1 MKLVKNSRFLIYIFT
16 AAVALGIAVGCWTFF
31 GLPLDKIA
39 ELQSVWQYAHVTI
52 SFAHGFLVALIFFF
66 IFTVLNP
73 SKRKTG
79 GFNWLNRLAA
89 LPFKTADGSADSG
102 TRLALQWHIAIYLV
116 AALAVLYFPA
126 FWLWANGFLSVP
138 RDENLEV
145 WMKILLP
152 IIGGIGGVF
161 YLVLKYREQQ
171 NNEANLKF
179 SEQEARRHQENF
191 QRELQQKEKELERT
205 AQQFDY
211 ERGKEK
217 EKARQE
223 ELQAAVRLLGD
234 ESPQVR
240 LAGVYALTDVAD
252 KYTGIYKQRVVD
264 ILCGY
269 LRTDRLATSEN
280 GKLKYAAV
288 EDTIIRV
295 IAEHLRKD
303 RDDLE
308 EKVQTLLDDQ
318 LWCDCSF
325 NFKSAIFSERVD
337 FSNTTWNQDAN
348 FIRTVFKEQTKFIDA
363 VFRGKVNFNRVLFV
377 KDVSFYGAKFFGY
390 FKCFEGVFME
400 YTQIVR
406 VGFYDD
412 IAICDSHFIGE
423 TTFSESDF
431 KESTRLEDTKF
442 YSALF
447 SNFEADDK
455 AINAFKLA
463 EKIRIPSSIC
473 DESSLAEARNTVRE
487 LLAVVPGL
495 FESAISSDFP
505 VSYQSFLI

>member
-217 EKARQE
+217 EKVRQE

-337 FSNTTWNQDAN
+337 FSKTTWSGENRFVGVVFSDDCRLEKTIFNQKVSFNNA
-348 FIRTVFKEQTKFIDA
+348 VFKSELILEEAQLLGFADFRYCLFGKYTKF
-363 VFRGKVNFNRVLFV
+363 FKTSFNRV
-377 KDVSFYGAKFFGY
+377 Y
-390 FKCFEGVFME
+390 FSYSDFL
-400 YTQIVR
+400 
-406 VGFYDD
+406 
-412 IAICDSHFIGE
+412 AS
-423 TTFSESDF
+423 TTFAESEFRSLPWL
-431 KESTRLEDTKF
+431 SSINF
-442 YSALF
+442 YSQVWFDKVKLNGEESEAQNLEIKLVRLF
-447 SNFEADDK
+447 ASEEDK
-455 AINAFKLA
+455 ARVVDALS
-463 EKIRIPSSIC
+463 RIPEFFKPDFDVERLPS
-473 DESSLAEARNTVRE
+473 EFYTVKN
-487 LLAVVPGL
+487 G
-495 FESAISSDFP
+495 
-505 VSYQSFLI
+505 